1 MLRAGARLCQRSV
14 AGSGFPR
21 SGWYVKPCSIAVVVF
36 IIKREAGTVC
46 NWIRSSG
53 FSVDTGG
60 IAKGCGTSVH
70 LLAISE
76 RGVVEGRVLL
86 LLLLHP

>member
-14 AGSGFPR
+14 ACSGFPR
-21 SGWYVKPCSIAVVVF
+21 SGWHVKPCSIAVVVF

-53 FSVDTGG
+53 FSVDTGEG
-60 IAKGCGTSVH
+60 DCQGLRHSGAPLGNPQEG
-70 LLAISE
+70 
-76 RGVVEGRVLL
+76 GVEA
-86 LLLLHP
+86 